1 MKVLSPENTEHEIV
15 FIPRFYFEGAVVM
28 SLYNEE
34 TSVTTTYNVTPNTAD
49 GYVYLEFEEDFINNT
64 NFQIKITIDDEV
76 VFRDKLFITDQTD
89 LENYQITK
97 DVFTL

>member
-15 FIPRFYFEGAVVM
+15 FIPRFYFDGEVVM

-34 TSVTTTYNVTPNTAD
+34 TSVTTTYEVTPTTTD
-49 GYVYLEFEEDFINNT
+49 GYVYLEFEEDFINNS
-64 NFQIKITIDDEV
+64 NFQIKITFDDEV

-89 LENYQITK
+89 LQQYEITK